1 MSPVRRAL
9 PGNLAPVSE
18 STEPGSGESGA
29 HRPSR
34 FERSEDGAWTARR
47 QDTAALAERFE
58 NLGLVEAEIDERPE
72 PERRSRRRRPRA
84 PRVWLQGGSTTQ
96 RWNWFLVGGALMGL
110 GAGLLI
116 ATAASALIGGTLGG
130 WIGSLVLW
138 ASMIV
143 PVVFAYARSVPR
155 GLLRFR
161 ATDLLFG
168 LFLGLGL
175 RVVSGLLEQAER
187 GSAFWPALPSTGGGL
202 SGVNWLADA
211 VVPVVVS
218 PVVEEFFFRGFL
230 LVALFTVFRR
240 LTRSPSVAG
249 AGAALISTG
258 IFLLLHQF
266 TGSLAAGAAGAAS
279 IALFGLAT
287 AVLVLVTGRFWA
299 ALIAHI
305 VFNGSYVALAVV
317 GTLAGLNGGIVAA

>member
-1 MSPVRRAL
+1 M
-9 PGNLAPVSE
+9 SE

-29 HRPSR
+29 YRSSR

-47 QDTAALAERFE
+47 QDAAASAERFG
-58 NLGLVEAEIDERPE
+58 NLGLVEAEIDEQSE
-72 PERRSRRRRPRA
+72 PERRRRRRPRA

-96 RWNWFLVGGALMGL
+96 RWSWLLVGGALMSL

-116 ATAASALIGGTLGG
+116 ATAASALIGGALGG
-130 WIGSLVLW
+130 WVGSLVLW

-143 PVVFAYARSVPR
+143 PVVFAYSRSVPR

-175 RVVSGLLEQAER
+175 RVVSGLFEQAER
-187 GSAFWPALPSTGGGL
+187 GSAFWPALSTTDGRL
-202 SGVNWLADA
+202 SGVDWLADA

-266 TGSLAAGAAGAAS
+266 TGSLTAGAAGAAS

-287 AVLVLVTGRFWA
+287 AAIVLVTGRFWA
-299 ALIAHI
+299 ALIAHV
-305 VFNGSYVALAVV
+305 VFNGSYVVLAVV

>member
-1 MSPVRRAL
+1 MSPVRRSP

-29 HRPSR
+29 YRSSR
-34 FERSEDGAWTARR
+34 FERSADGAWTAHR
-47 QDTAALAERFE
+47 QEAAPAGRFD
-58 NLGLVEAEIDERPE
+58 NLGLVEAEIEERPE
-72 PERRSRRRRPRA
+72 PERRGRRRRPRV

-96 RWNWFLVGGALMGL
+96 RWSWPLVGGALMGL

-116 ATAASALIGGTLGG
+116 ATAASTLIGGTLGG
-130 WIGSLVLW
+130 WVGSIVLW
-138 ASMIV
+138 VSMIL
-143 PVVFAYARSVPR
+143 PVVFAYSRSVPR

-161 ATDLLFG
+161 AADLLFG
-168 LFLGLGL
+168 LVLGLAL
-175 RVVSGLLEQAER
+175 RVVSGWLAQAER
-187 GSAFWPALPSTGGGL
+187 GTAPWPALPTTNGGL
-202 SGVNWLADA
+202 SGVDWLADA
-211 VVPVVVS
+211 VVPILVS

-230 LVALFTVFRR
+230 LVALYTVFRR
-240 LTRSPSVAG
+240 LTRLPSAAG

-266 TGSLAAGAAGAAS
+266 TGSLSGDASGAAS

-287 AVLVLVTGRFWA
+287 GVLVLVTGRFWA
-299 ALIAHI
+299 ALIAHV

>member
-29 HRPSR
+29 YRSSR

-47 QDTAALAERFE
+47 QDAAASAGRFE
-58 NLGLVEAEIDERPE
+58 SLGLVEAEIEEQPE
-72 PERRSRRRRPRA
+72 PERPRRRRPRA

-96 RWNWFLVGGALMGL
+96 RWSWLLVGGALMGL

-130 WIGSLVLW
+130 WVGSLVLW
-138 ASMIV
+138 ISMIV
-143 PVVFAYARSVPR
+143 PVVIAYSRSVPR

-187 GSAFWPALPSTGGGL
+187 GSAFWPALATTDGGL
-202 SGVNWLADA
+202 SGVDWLADA
-211 VVPVVVS
+211 VVPVVIS

-258 IFLLLHQF
+258 IFVLLHQF
-266 TGSLAAGAAGAAS
+266 TGSLTAGAAGAAS

-287 AVLVLVTGRFWA
+287 AVVVLVTGRFWA

>member
-1 MSPVRRAL
+1 MSDP
-9 PGNLAPVSE
+9 
-18 STEPGSGESGA
+18 TEPDSGESGA
-29 HRPSR
+29 YRSSR
-34 FERSEDGAWTARR
+34 FERASDGAWTARR
-47 QDTAALAERFE
+47 QDAVVSAGRFE
-58 NLGLVEAEIDERPE
+58 NLGLVEAEFDEQPE
-72 PERRSRRRRPRA
+72 PERRPRRRRPRA

-96 RWNWFLVGGALMGL
+96 RWNWLLVGGALMGL

-116 ATAASALIGGTLGG
+116 ATAASAVIGGTLGG
-130 WIGSLVLW
+130 WVGSLVLW

-143 PVVFAYARSVPR
+143 PVVFAYSRSVPR

-187 GSAFWPALPSTGGGL
+187 GFAFWPALPTTDGGL
-202 SGVNWLADA
+202 SGVDWLVDA

-258 IFLLLHQF
+258 IFVLLHQF
-266 TGSLAAGAAGAAS
+266 TGSLTAGASGAAS

-299 ALIAHI
+299 ALIAHV

>member
-1 MSPVRRAL
+1 
-9 PGNLAPVSE
+9 VSE
-18 STEPGSGESGA
+18 STEPGNGESGA
-29 HRPSR
+29 YRSSR
-34 FERSEDGAWTARR
+34 FERSADGAWTARR
-47 QDTAALAERFE
+47 QDAAASAGRFDS
-58 NLGLVEAEIDERPE
+58 LGLAEAEIEESPE
-72 PERRSRRRRPRA
+72 QERRPRRRRPRA

-96 RWNWFLVGGALMGL
+96 RWSWVLVGGALMGL

-130 WIGSLVLW
+130 WVGSLVLW

-143 PVVFAYARSVPR
+143 PVVLAYSRSVPR

-168 LFLGLGL
+168 ILLGLAL
-175 RVVSGLLEQAER
+175 RVVSGWFEQAER
-187 GSAFWPALPSTGGGL
+187 GSAPWPALPTTNGGL
-202 SGVNWLADA
+202 SGVDWLVDA

-230 LVALFTVFRR
+230 LVALYTVFRR
-240 LTRSPSVAG
+240 LTRLPSVAG

-266 TGSLAAGAAGAAS
+266 TGSLSGDAAGAAS

-287 AVLVLVTGRFWA
+287 AVLVLITGRFWA

-317 GTLAGLNGGIVAA
+317 GTLAGLNGAFVAA

>member
-9 PGNLAPVSE
+9 PGNLAPVSDP
-18 STEPGSGESGA
+18 TEPDRGESGA
-29 HRPSR
+29 YRSSR
-34 FERSEDGAWTARR
+34 FERASDGAWTARR
-47 QDTAALAERFE
+47 EDAAASAGRFE
-58 NLGLVEAEIDERPE
+58 NLGLVEAEIDEQPE
-72 PERRSRRRRPRA
+72 PERRPRRRRPRA

-96 RWNWFLVGGALMGL
+96 RWSWLLVGGALMGL

-116 ATAASALIGGTLGG
+116 ATAASTLIGGTLGG
-130 WIGSLVLW
+130 WVGSLVLW

-143 PVVFAYARSVPR
+143 PVVIAYSRSVPR

-168 LFLGLGL
+168 LILGLGL
-175 RVVSGLLEQAER
+175 RVISGWFEQAER
-187 GSAFWPALPSTGGGL
+187 GTALWPALSTTNGGL
-202 SGVNWLADA
+202 SGVDWLVDA
-211 VVPVVVS
+211 VVPVVIS

-230 LVALFTVFRR
+230 LVALYTVFRR

-266 TGSLAAGAAGAAS
+266 TGSLSDGAAGAAS

-287 AVLVLVTGRFWA
+287 SVLVLVTGRFWA
-299 ALIAHI
+299 ALVAHI
-305 VFNGSYVALAVV
+305 VFNGSFVALAVV